1 MVPLDVA
8 ALSQVGQ
15 FSSRAILMSKSLADQ
30 LLKAGLVDQN
40 KLKQA
45 QQEQRKKAKQA
56 KQKKGTVQLDEVQ
69 VRLAQQRAEKAERDR
84 QLNHQRLE
92 TERAKAI
99 QAQVRQMLEQHGIK
113 ADGEVRFNFT
123 DPQNNRIKQI
133 YVDKKEHEQL
143 AVGLL
148 AICMLDDRYV
158 LVPATI
164 ADKIAER
171 QPEAVIFR
179 AEDTTQA
186 ADDDD
191 PYKDYPIPDDLMW

>member
-1 MVPLDVA
+1 
-8 ALSQVGQ
+8 
-15 FSSRAILMSKSLADQ
+15 MSKSLADQ

-40 KLKQA
+40 KLKQV

-56 KQKKGTVQLDEVQ
+56 KQKKGAVQPDEVQ
-69 VRLAQQRAEKAERDR
+69 IRLAQQRAEKAERDR
-84 QLNHQRLE
+84 QLNQQRLE
-92 TERAKAI
+92 AERGRAI
-99 QAQVRQMLEQHGIK
+99 QAQVRQMLEQHGIES
-113 ADGEVRFNFT
+113 DGDVRFNFT
-123 DPQNNRIKQI
+123 DPQSSRIKQI
-133 YVDKKEHEQL
+133 YVSKKEQEQL
-143 AVGLL
+143 AIGLL
-148 AICMLDDRYV
+148 AICMLDDGYV

-171 QPEAVIFR
+171 QAGAVVFR